1 MDGVKDYQEIVRRLM
16 MLSDVG
22 IVNAKADTQ
31 LIRDAAMLIDVQA
44 MKIDAMEERIYEMEE
59 RIAIMEEGD
68 ALSGPCRPA
77 LSLQEARVSDGNP
90 RIAHPQPRCARRLS
104 GQLPQRGSQVSIE
117 PGANVDL
124 WPILDSI
131 EKKSSGLIEEE

>member
-1 MDGVKDYQEIVRRLM
+1 MDGVKDYQEIVRKLM

-22 IVNAKADTQ
+22 IVNAKADRK

-44 MKIDAMEERIYEMEE
+44 MKIEAMEDRIYEMEE

-68 ALSGPCRPA
+68 ALSGP
-77 LSLQEARVSDGNP
+77 
-90 RIAHPQPRCARRLS
+90 S
-104 GQLPQRGSQVSIE
+104 GQLSQRESLVTIG

-131 EKKSSGLIEEE
+131 DKTSSGLIEEE